1 MILEGGCSVLLIKT
15 AVYLRDERRSL
26 LAGSTSNIAKRG
38 RTDFR
43 PLIRFDPFFHFFLL
57 GPYSSINRLGRRPS
71 RPIPTDSSLM
81 CVFASKMG
89 ELTSVWQPFE
99 VERFTKSM
107 A

>member
-1 MILEGGCSVLLIKT
+1 MEFDYSSSGYYHFPFVERTCPEISVML
-15 AVYLRDERRSL
+15 S
-26 LAGSTSNIAKRG
+26 SNEMSPEIEQIVNSGINQA
-38 RTDFR
+38 F
-43 PLIRFDPFFHFFLL
+43 L
-57 GPYSSINRLGRRPS
+57 GPYSAINRLGRRPS